1 MKKLQVIF
9 LVALLVIIVG
19 LSVIACLQL
28 SSSSP
33 ALWKNPGHFHPPLVE
48 VIPNI
53 SLFIQM
59 ANFLFLM
66 FALNLILFR
75 PIRRKLAERRE
86 KFSGYKSDIDGLT
99 ARAQAQAERLD
110 ELLDQARRQGLQERD
125 VLKKTAQ
132 AEEKSVVDAATEDMQ
147 RAVAEVRDQV
157 KTEMASAREEL
168 QTQVAAYSQEV
179 AEKILGRSL

>member
-28 SSSSP
+28 KTSSP
-33 ALWKNPGHFHPPLVE
+33 ALWKNPANYHAPLVE

-53 SLFIQM
+53 SLLIQM
-59 ANFLFLM
+59 ANFLFLL

-75 PIRRKLAERRE
+75 PIRRKLQERRE
-86 KFSGYKSDIDGLT
+86 KFAGYKSDIEGLT
-99 ARAQAQAERLD
+99 ARAQTQAERLD
-110 ELLDQARRQGLQERD
+110 DLLDQARRQGLQERD

-132 AEEKSVVDAATEDMQ
+132 DEEKTVVDAAAEQMQ
-147 RAVAEVRDQV
+147 AAVAEVRAQV
-157 KTEMASAREEL
+157 KTELASARDEL
-168 QTQVAAYSQEV
+168 EGQVEAYSREV